1 MKDNKTIGTIF
12 GVILGFVFVIT
23 CTSPLSSDVNE
34 TTGSGKYQIS
44 TCAAGSSFDIR
55 ETIINTE
62 TGEVVSRHK
71 VDNDLYT
78 KVD

>member
-1 MKDNKTIGTIF
+1 MKDNKTIGAIF
-12 GVILGFVFVIT
+12 GAILGFVFVIT
-23 CTSPLSSDVNE
+23 CTSPLSSDASE
-34 TTGSGKYQIS
+34 TAGSGKYQIS

-62 TGEVVSRHK
+62 TGEVVSRHR

-78 KVD
+78 FVE